1 MKSTSRKTWQTS
13 LIFLELPQIQN
24 LKRKSG
30 GDMEY
35 YIPPPEKVE
44 GTRPPC
50 PPPNCAHDYNKLV
63 TTYSQS
69 DRQLDDIFER
79 GNAVPH
85 ENEYIRKINLQKTP
99 EITEIK
105 RRELLNYT
113 KKLTVRK
120 SYSSIS

>member
-1 MKSTSRKTWQTS
+1 
-13 LIFLELPQIQN
+13 
-24 LKRKSG
+24 
-30 GDMEY
+30 MEY
-35 YIPPPEKVE
+35 YIPSPEKVE
-44 GTRPPC
+44 GTRPP
-50 PPPNCAHDYNKLV
+50 PNCANDYNKWV

-85 ENEYIRKINLQKTP
+85 ENEYIRKINLQETP

-113 KKLTVRK
+113 KELTVRK
-120 SYSSIS
+120 SYSNIS